1 MRKRTHIFALVV
13 VLSAMTPTLTVPARA
28 QGFWSDLFGLSP
40 YGLSR
45 RPVESMRRSEQRRQR
60 GAVEHR
66 NRAPAPRFAAERVAA
81 VKTPA
86 GPAAPAPTAPSTPPL
101 VAVVSLKSQSITVW
115 GENGPVLQSRI
126 SSGQPGY
133 STPAGVFSVIQKHR
147 YHESNIYSGAPMP
160 FMQRITWS
168 GIALHAG
175 VVPNYPASHGCIRLP
190 HDAAQRLFGM
200 TKMGMRVV
208 VASADTQAHGIEH
221 ESLPRP
227 YLMPAAELAS
237 LVQRVGNVGYLPAGE
252 NGEVGRL
259 FNPHEVAV
267 RLKTEAALAIKRKT
281 ADAKDALAQA
291 TVRSAEAK
299 AAVAQLRSRRA
310 DLALAEAEARSNTL
324 VADSSDSIDRAA
336 AKMVSDQRVVE
347 ARALYEAAAAEEATK
362 TPPSFDAAR
371 AAREAQMAADEA
383 PDKAK
388 DMARRLEPLSIF
400 VSRQERHVFIRQGF
414 EAVLEAA
421 VDIADIDAPIGT
433 HVFTAMSTADEE
445 RKLSWLGI
453 TMPNEEGASNA
464 QAALSRITLPDHVR
478 EEIAR
483 RVWTGASLVISDQG
497 VSNETGRGTDFVVLM
512 K

>member
-1 MRKRTHIFALVV
+1 MRKLTHIFAFAV
-13 VLSAMTPTLTVPARA
+13 VLSAVTPTLTVPARA
-28 QGFWSDLFGLSP
+28 QGFWSDLLGLSP

-45 RPVESMRRSEQRRQR
+45 RPVESMRRSEQRRKR

-66 NRAPAPRFAAERVAA
+66 NRAPAPRFATERVAA

-86 GPAAPAPTAPSTPPL
+86 ASTAPSTPPL

-133 STPAGVFSVIQKHR
+133 STPAGVFSIIQKHR

-190 HDAAQRLFGM
+190 HETAQRLFGM

-208 VASADTQAHGIEH
+208 VASADTKALAIEH
-221 ESLPRP
+221 ESLPQP

-237 LVQRVGNVGYLPAGE
+237 QVHRVGNAGYLPAGE

-259 FNPHEVAV
+259 FNPHEIAS
-267 RLKTEAALAIKRKT
+267 RLKTEAALAIKRKA

-310 DLALAEAEARSNTL
+310 DLALAEAEARSNAL

-336 AKMVSDQRVVE
+336 AKMASDQRVVE
-347 ARALYEAAAAEEATK
+347 ARALYEAAAAEEAIK

-371 AAREAQMAADEA
+371 AAREAQVAADEA

-388 DMARRLEPLSIF
+388 EMARRLEPLSIF
-400 VSRQERHVFIRQGF
+400 ISREERHVFIRQGF

-421 VDIADIDAPIGT
+421 LDIADIDAPIGT

-445 RKLSWLGI
+445 RKLRWLGI
-453 TMPNEEGASNA
+453 TMPNVEGASSA
-464 QAALSRITLPDHVR
+464 QAALSRITLPDYVR